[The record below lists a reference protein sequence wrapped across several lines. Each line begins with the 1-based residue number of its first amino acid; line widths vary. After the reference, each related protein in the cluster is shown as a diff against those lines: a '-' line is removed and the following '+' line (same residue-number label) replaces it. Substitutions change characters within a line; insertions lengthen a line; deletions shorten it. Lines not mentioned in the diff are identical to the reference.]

1 MIKLYHLPRTRS
13 VRIIWLLEEL
23 GLDYEVEVLTG
34 DAKRA
39 PAFLKISP
47 FGKVPAIEDG
57 DLVLTESVAIVQYI
71 LSEYGKGRLH
81 PPVDSKDYAKFLQ
94 WLNFGEATLMQPIA
108 EVIVNKLFR
117 PEEHQHQFSIDN
129 GTKNFSDMA
138 RVIDGVLANSDY
150 LVGDA
155 FTAADI
161 VTGYS
166 LNVADM
172 LGLISAIDGIAH
184 LRDYIDRLRSRE
196 AFKKIADYN

>member
-1 MIKLYHLPRTRS
+1 MIKLYHIPRTRS

-34 DAKRA
+34 DTKSA

-81 PPVDSKDYAKFLQ
+81 PPVDSKEYAQFLQ

-172 LGLISAIDGIAH
+172 LGLISAIDDIAH
-184 LRDYIDRLRSRE
+184 LRGYIDRLRSRE

>member
-34 DAKRA
+34 DTKSA

-71 LSEYGKGRLH
+71 LSEYGQGRLH

-172 LGLISAIDGIAH
+172 LGLISAIDDIAH

>member
-34 DAKRA
+34 DTKSA

-71 LSEYGKGRLH
+71 LSEYGKGQLH
-81 PPVDSKDYAKFLQ
+81 PPVDSKEYAQFLQ

-172 LGLISAIDGIAH
+172 LGLISAIDDIAH

>member
-1 MIKLYHLPRTRS
+1 MIKLYHIPRTRS

-34 DAKRA
+34 DAKSA

-172 LGLISAIDGIAH
+172 LGLISAIDDIAH

>member
-34 DAKRA
+34 DTKSA

-138 RVIDGVLANSDY
+138 RVIDGVLTNSDY
-150 LVGDA
+150 LVGDD

-172 LGLISAIDGIAH
+172 LGLISAINDIAH

>member
-172 LGLISAIDGIAH
+172 LGLISAIDDIAH

>member
-1 MIKLYHLPRTRS
+1 MIKLYHIPRTRS

-34 DAKRA
+34 DTKSA

-47 FGKVPAIEDG
+47 FGKVPVIEDG

-71 LSEYGKGRLH
+71 LSEYGQGRLH

-172 LGLISAIDGIAH
+172 LGLISETDGIAH

>member
-1 MIKLYHLPRTRS
+1 MIKLYHIPRTRS

-34 DAKRA
+34 DAKSA

-71 LSEYGKGRLH
+71 LSEYGQGRLH
-81 PPVDSKDYAKFLQ
+81 PPVDSKEYAQFLQ

-172 LGLISAIDGIAH
+172 LGLISETDGIAH

>member
-1 MIKLYHLPRTRS
+1 MIKLYHIPRTRS

-34 DAKRA
+34 DTKSA

-71 LSEYGKGRLH
+71 LSEYGQGRLH
-81 PPVDSKDYAKFLQ
+81 PPVDSKEYAQFLQ

>member
-34 DAKRA
+34 DTKSA

-57 DLVLTESVAIVQYI
+57 DLVLIESVAIVQYI
-71 LSEYGKGRLH
+71 LSEYGQGRLH
-81 PPVDSKDYAKFLQ
+81 PPVDSKEYAQFLQ

-172 LGLISAIDGIAH
+172 LGLISETDGIAH
-184 LRDYIDRLRSRE
+184 LRGYIDRLRSRE

>member
-1 MIKLYHLPRTRS
+1 MIKLYHIPRTRS

-34 DAKRA
+34 DTKSA

-184 LRDYIDRLRSRE
+184 LRGYIDRLQSRE

>member
-1 MIKLYHLPRTRS
+1 MIKLYHIPRTRS

-138 RVIDGVLANSDY
+138 RVIDVVLANSDY

-172 LGLISAIDGIAH
+172 LGLISETDGIAH

>member
-1 MIKLYHLPRTRS
+1 MIKLYHIPRTRS

-34 DAKRA
+34 DTKSA

-172 LGLISAIDGIAH
+172 LGLISAIDDIAH

>member
-23 GLDYEVEVLTG
+23 GLDYEVEILTG
-34 DAKRA
+34 DTKSA

-172 LGLISAIDGIAH
+172 LGLISAIDDIAH

>member
-1 MIKLYHLPRTRS
+1 
-13 VRIIWLLEEL
+13 
-23 GLDYEVEVLTG
+23 
-34 DAKRA
+34 
-39 PAFLKISP
+39 
-47 FGKVPAIEDG
+47 
-57 DLVLTESVAIVQYI
+57 
-71 LSEYGKGRLH
+71 LH
-81 PPVDSKDYAKFLQ
+81 PPVDSKEYAQFLQ
-94 WLNFGEATLMQPIA
+94 WLNFGESTLMQPIA

-117 PEEHQHQFSIDN
+117 PEEHKHQFSIDN

-172 LGLISAIDGIAH
+172 LGLISETDGIAH

>member
-1 MIKLYHLPRTRS
+1 MIKLYHIPRTRS

-34 DAKRA
+34 DTKSA

-47 FGKVPAIEDG
+47 FGKVPVIEDG

-71 LSEYGKGRLH
+71 LSEYGQGRLH
-81 PPVDSKDYAKFLQ
+81 PPVDSKEYAQFLQ
-94 WLNFGEATLMQPIA
+94 WLNFGESTLMQPIA

-138 RVIDGVLANSDY
+138 RVIDVVLANSDY

-172 LGLISAIDGIAH
+172 LGLISETDGIAH

>member
-34 DAKRA
+34 DTKSA

-71 LSEYGKGRLH
+71 LSEYGQGRLH
-81 PPVDSKDYAKFLQ
+81 PPVDSKEYAQFLQ

-172 LGLISAIDGIAH
+172 LGLISAIDDIAH

>member
-1 MIKLYHLPRTRS
+1 MIKLYHIPRTRS

-34 DAKRA
+34 DAKSA

-184 LRDYIDRLRSRE
+184 LRGYIDRLQSRE

>member
-23 GLDYEVEVLTG
+23 GLDYEVEILTG
-34 DAKRA
+34 DTKSA

-81 PPVDSKDYAKFLQ
+81 PPVDSKEYAQFLQ

-172 LGLISAIDGIAH
+172 LGLISAIDDIAH

>member
-34 DAKRA
+34 DTKSA

-94 WLNFGEATLMQPIA
+94 WLNFGEATLMQPVA

-150 LVGDA
+150 IVGDA

>member
-1 MIKLYHLPRTRS
+1 MIKLYHIPRTRS

-34 DAKRA
+34 DAKSA

-71 LSEYGKGRLH
+71 LSEYGQGRLH
-81 PPVDSKDYAKFLQ
+81 PPVDSKEYAQFLQ
-94 WLNFGEATLMQPIA
+94 WLNFGESTLMQPIA

-172 LGLISAIDGIAH
+172 LGLISETDGIAH

>member
-1 MIKLYHLPRTRS
+1 MIKLYHIPRTRS

-34 DAKRA
+34 DTKSA

-47 FGKVPAIEDG
+47 FGKVPVIEDG

-71 LSEYGKGRLH
+71 LSEYGQGRLH
-81 PPVDSKDYAKFLQ
+81 PPVDSKEYAQFLQ
-94 WLNFGEATLMQPIA
+94 WLNFGESTLMQPIA

-117 PEEHQHQFSIDN
+117 PEEHKHQFSIDN

-172 LGLISAIDGIAH
+172 LGLISETDGIAH

>member
-34 DAKRA
+34 DTKSA

-57 DLVLTESVAIVQYI
+57 DLVLIESVAIVQYI

-172 LGLISAIDGIAH
+172 LGLISAIDDIAH

>member
-23 GLDYEVEVLTG
+23 GLDYEVEILTG
-34 DAKRA
+34 DTKSA

-71 LSEYGKGRLH
+71 LSEYGQGRLH
-81 PPVDSKDYAKFLQ
+81 PPVDSKEYAQFLQ

>member
-1 MIKLYHLPRTRS
+1 
-13 VRIIWLLEEL
+13 
-23 GLDYEVEVLTG
+23 
-34 DAKRA
+34 
-39 PAFLKISP
+39 
-47 FGKVPAIEDG
+47 
-57 DLVLTESVAIVQYI
+57 
-71 LSEYGKGRLH
+71 
-81 PPVDSKDYAKFLQ
+81 
-94 WLNFGEATLMQPIA
+94 MQPIA

-172 LGLISAIDGIAH
+172 LGLISAIDDIAH

>member
-34 DAKRA
+34 DTKSA

-172 LGLISAIDGIAH
+172 LGLISAIDDIAH

>member
-34 DAKRA
+34 DTKSA

-138 RVIDGVLANSDY
+138 RVIDGVLTNSDY
-150 LVGDA
+150 LVGDD

-172 LGLISAIDGIAH
+172 LGLISAIDDIAH

>member
-23 GLDYEVEVLTG
+23 GLDYEVEILTG
-34 DAKRA
+34 DTKSA

-47 FGKVPAIEDG
+47 FGKVPVIEDG

-81 PPVDSKDYAKFLQ
+81 PPVDSKDYAQFLQ

-172 LGLISAIDGIAH
+172 LGLISETDGIAH
-184 LRDYIDRLRSRE
+184 LRGYIDRLRSRE

>member
-23 GLDYEVEVLTG
+23 GLDYEVEILTG
-34 DAKRA
+34 DTKSA

-47 FGKVPAIEDG
+47 FGKVPVIEDG

-71 LSEYGKGRLH
+71 LSEYGQGRLH

-172 LGLISAIDGIAH
+172 LGLISAIDDIAH

>member
-23 GLDYEVEVLTG
+23 GLDYEVEILTG
-34 DAKRA
+34 DTKSA

-71 LSEYGKGRLH
+71 LSEYGQGRLH

-172 LGLISAIDGIAH
+172 LGLISAIDDIAH

>member
-1 MIKLYHLPRTRS
+1 MIKLYHIPRTRS

-34 DAKRA
+34 DTKSA

-71 LSEYGKGRLH
+71 LSEYGKGQLH
-81 PPVDSKDYAKFLQ
+81 PPVDSKEYAQFLQ

-172 LGLISAIDGIAH
+172 LGLISETDGIAH
-184 LRDYIDRLRSRE
+184 LRGYIDRLRSRE

>member
-1 MIKLYHLPRTRS
+1 MIKLYHIPRTRS

-23 GLDYEVEVLTG
+23 GLDYEVKVLTG
-34 DAKRA
+34 DTKSA

-150 LVGDA
+150 IVGDA

-172 LGLISAIDGIAH
+172 LGLISAINDIAH

>member
-34 DAKRA
+34 DTKSA

-138 RVIDGVLANSDY
+138 RVIDVVLANSDY

-172 LGLISAIDGIAH
+172 LGLISAIDDIAH

>member
-34 DAKRA
+34 DAKSA

-172 LGLISAIDGIAH
+172 LGLISAIDDIAH

>member
-1 MIKLYHLPRTRS
+1 MIKLYHMPRTRS

-34 DAKRA
+34 DTKSA

-71 LSEYGKGRLH
+71 LSEYGQGRLH

-138 RVIDGVLANSDY
+138 RVIDVVLANSDY

-172 LGLISAIDGIAH
+172 LGLISAIDDIAH

>member
-1 MIKLYHLPRTRS
+1 MIKLYHIPRTRS

-23 GLDYEVEVLTG
+23 GLDYEVKVLTG
-34 DAKRA
+34 DTKSA

-47 FGKVPAIEDG
+47 FGKVPVIEDG

-81 PPVDSKDYAKFLQ
+81 PPVDSKDYAQFLQ

-138 RVIDGVLANSDY
+138 RVIDVVLANSDY

-172 LGLISAIDGIAH
+172 LGLISAINDIAH

>member
-34 DAKRA
+34 DAKSA

-47 FGKVPAIEDG
+47 FGKVPAMEDG
-57 DLVLTESVAIVQYI
+57 DLVLIESVAIVQYI

-81 PPVDSKDYAKFLQ
+81 PPVDSKEYAQFLQ

>member
-1 MIKLYHLPRTRS
+1 MIKLYHIPRTRS

-34 DAKRA
+34 DTKSA

-47 FGKVPAIEDG
+47 FGKVPVIEDG

-71 LSEYGKGRLH
+71 LSEYGQGRLH

-166 LNVADM
+166 FNVADM
-172 LGLISAIDGIAH
+172 LGLISETDGIAH

>member
-1 MIKLYHLPRTRS
+1 MIKLYHIPRTRS

-34 DAKRA
+34 DAKSA

-71 LSEYGKGRLH
+71 LSEYGQGRLH
-81 PPVDSKDYAKFLQ
+81 PPVDSKEYAQFLQ

-172 LGLISAIDGIAH
+172 LGLISAIDDIAH